1 MNTCVYDKTDKGR
14 EEIAT
19 RKYQIPA
26 RMRTVLVLIDGKRPL
41 DWLLSNV
48 AGLGMTQQNIDELLA
63 QELIRLVPGSAPA
76 AAMPVDAAAVD
87 ASPASARARAMARQA
102 ARVAAAPLAAAPLAA
117 ATSAADAID
126 DVIASSTPAPAPA
139 AIDPAEQFRQLYAF
153 YNHNIKAA
161 IGLRGVML
169 QLKVEKAVG
178 VEGMRELRTPFLEAV
193 TKAKGGD
200 VAAALRGELDAMLGG
215 APAADAV
222 GDVDKIAEPKRG
234 ALDFFN
240 MSGGAV
246 EY

>member
-1 MNTCVYDKTDKGR
+1 MSTCVYDKTDKGR

-63 QELIRLVPGSAPA
+63 QELICVVPGSVPAVAVAAPV
-76 AAMPVDAAAVD
+76 VD
-87 ASPASARARAMARQA
+87 SNPASARARAVARQA
-102 ARVAAAPLAAAPLAA
+102 ARLAAAPLAVPV
-117 ATSAADAID
+117 DAID
-126 DVIASSTPAPAPA
+126 DVIASSPAPAL
-139 AIDPAEQFRQLYAF
+139 DPAEQFRQLYAF

-178 VEGMRELRTPFLEAV
+178 VEEMRELRTPFLEAV
-193 TKAKGGD
+193 IKAKGGE
-200 VAAALRGELDAMLGG
+200 VAMAIRDELDVLLGG
-215 APAADAV
+215 APANDAV
-222 GDVDKIAEPKRG
+222 AMPAAGEPKRG

>member
-1 MNTCVYDKTDKGR
+1 MNTYVYDKTDKGR

-63 QELIRLVPGSAPA
+63 QELIRLVPGSAPPA
-76 AAMPVDAAAVD
+76 AAPVDAAAVD
-87 ASPASARARAMARQA
+87 GSPASARARAMARQA
-102 ARVAAAPLAAAPLAA
+102 ARVAAAPLATAAP
-117 ATSAADAID
+117 ADAID
-126 DVIASSTPAPAPA
+126 DAIASSTLEPAPA

-193 TKAKGGD
+193 SKAKGGD
-200 VAAALRGELDAMLGG
+200 VAAALREELDAMLGG

-222 GDVDKIAEPKRG
+222 GMPTAGEPKRG

>member
-1 MNTCVYDKTDKGR
+1 MSTCVYDKTDKGR

-63 QELIRLVPGSAPA
+63 QELICVVPGSVPAVVVAAPV
-76 AAMPVDAAAVD
+76 VD
-87 ASPASARARAMARQA
+87 SNPASARARAVARQA
-102 ARVAAAPLAAAPLAA
+102 ARLAAAPLAVPV
-117 ATSAADAID
+117 DAID
-126 DVIASSTPAPAPA
+126 DVIASSPAPAL
-139 AIDPAEQFRQLYAF
+139 DPAEQFRQLYAF

-193 TKAKGGD
+193 IKAKGGE
-200 VAAALRGELDAMLGG
+200 VATAMRDELDVLLGG
-215 APAADAV
+215 APAHDAV
-222 GDVDKIAEPKRG
+222 AMPAAGEPKRG